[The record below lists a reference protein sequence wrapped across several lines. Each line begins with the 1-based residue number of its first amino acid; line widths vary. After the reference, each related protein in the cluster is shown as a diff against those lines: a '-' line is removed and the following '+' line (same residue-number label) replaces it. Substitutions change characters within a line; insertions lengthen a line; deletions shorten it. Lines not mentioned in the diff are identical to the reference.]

1 MMYFFACVS
10 PAALVDR
17 ARGVFL
23 VYMWSGY
30 VFILKWSLEPLFCT
44 GANNSAWSPLSPETS
59 SFMITRPEISVRFPR
74 VSCNIYANVS

>member
-1 MMYFFACVS
+1 MYFVARVN

-44 GANNSAWSPLSPETS
+44 GAEYEGGHHDSSWWTPLSFGKANTGS
-59 SFMITRPEISVRFPR
+59 VMITRPSISVRFP
-74 VSCNIYANVS
+74 